1 MDKKD
6 LYLDVGQV
14 KVLIYKVII
23 PIVILSVMSI
33 PVYLYNANEPY
44 EFKAIMKE
52 QESISQQILDKQIN
66 EPVVVENKYLFIGD
80 SRFVGMEQ
88 SIYTDKDIVWIDKVG
103 ARHDFYWQ
111 NRDRIASMDKNTV
124 VVYELGVND
133 LNSNACIHALNDLT
147 SFGFKKIYFLTTT
160 PINEEKTF
168 ANGYSVT
175 NNQIALFNNQVVSML
190 PNTVQYI
197 DTYRYLSNN
206 GIETIDGL
214 HYKNV
219 TYQMWFNFIVENA
232 K

>member
-6 LYLDVGQV
+6 LYLDIGQV
-14 KVLIYKVII
+14 EVLIYKVII

-33 PVYLYNANEPY
+33 PVYSYNANEPY

-88 SIYTDKDIVWIDKVG
+88 SIRTDKDIVWIDKVG
-103 ARHDFYWQ
+103 ARHDYYWD
-111 NRDRIASMDKNTV
+111 NHDIIASIDKDRV

-133 LNSNACIHALNDLT
+133 LASNACINVLNDLQRL
-147 SFGFKKIYFLTTT
+147 GFKSIYFVTVT
-160 PINEEKTF
+160 PVNEEI
-168 ANGYSVT
+168 ASSYGYMI
-175 NNQIALFNNQVVSML
+175 NNEQINQFNQQVKNNVPS
-190 PNTVQYI
+190 NIKVI
-197 DTYRYLSNN
+197 DTYDYLRYN
-206 GIETIDGL
+206 GIETDDGL